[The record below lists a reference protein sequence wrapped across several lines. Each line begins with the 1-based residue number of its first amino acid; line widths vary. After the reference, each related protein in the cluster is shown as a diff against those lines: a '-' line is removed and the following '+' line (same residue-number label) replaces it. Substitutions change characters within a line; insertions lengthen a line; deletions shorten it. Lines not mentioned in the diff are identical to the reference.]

1 MATTLARAPE
11 RRSIGRSILAVFVGF
26 VVVFVTSLGTAQLF
40 HVLGVYP
47 PWGAPMYEPELNL
60 LALAYRFIYTVL
72 GGWLVARLAPNA
84 PMKHVMIFAAIG
96 LVLGLLG
103 VAGAMAMS
111 PRLGPLWYPIGV
123 AITGPIGAW
132 AGGILYTKRRSRWQ
146 LAAGSR

>member
-1 MATTLARAPE
+1 MATAAARAPE

-26 VVVFVTSLGTAQLF
+26 VTVFVLSLGTDQVL

-47 PWGAPMYEPELNL
+47 PWGAPMYERELNL

-72 GGWLVARLAPNA
+72 GGWLVARLAPGA

-96 LVLGLLG
+96 LVFGLLG

-132 AGGILYTKRRSRWQ
+132 AGGVLYTRRRRQ
-146 LAAGSR
+146 PAAGSW